1 MVLVVGTPF
10 DPLPA
15 SYEHLQLA
23 RSLKERGDQP
33 TIKEET
39 AQHCVKQCQ

>member
-1 MVLVVGTPF
+1 MVLVLGTPF
-10 DPLPA
+10 DPLPV

-39 AQHCVKQCQ
+39 AQHCVNRIE